1 MFNQNHSSY
10 CLICDDRA
18 SGIHFGVLTC
28 EACKAFYRRTSTALS
43 TIPLPCSPN
52 RCEINIHNRNNCPS
66 CRFDKCKRLGMDRE
80 NVIYGKPSKQQQQ
93 LSFYQMQRLNQIFH
107 ELINSFQMIEEF
119 SHRVFDVFYEQTSS
133 VSDHQCLLTLE
144 KCFFSSLMHS
154 M

>member
-1 MFNQNHSSY
+1 MFHSRFDH

-28 EACKAFYRRTSTALS
+28 EACKAFYRRTNATLS

-93 LSFYQMQRLNQIFH
+93 FSFNQMQRLNQIFN
-107 ELINSFQMIEEF
+107 ELINSFQTIHSIEHQTMIEEF

-133 VSDHQCLLTLE
+133 VSDHP
-144 KCFFSSLMHS
+144 MH
-154 M
+154 